1 MSESAL
7 ERTARAL
14 DLIPYLLEH
23 QGASVAELAA
33 RFSVTEL
40 QITQD
45 LTMLHMCG
53 LPGYTPLE
61 LIDMYYEDGYV
72 TVSDPQSLNRP
83 RKMTRGEMT
92 ALLVG
97 LDVIKSI
104 GQGEHSQEISEL
116 AKKLLSNSTSQM
128 DFVVVESHA
137 QSDLERTVASAI
149 AKSQK
154 LRIEY
159 ISGNSDKRS
168 ERTIIPLELYL
179 RNGNTYLDA
188 WCISSQADRTFRVDR
203 IVDIEVLAMAS
214 ESEIVRN
221 RIEPVPEGE
230 ITLHIS
236 SSARSFFEENQGI
249 FLQIDSQDDGYLVRV
264 QGVDQEWL
272 RRAILGYG
280 DQIRITEPRD
290 FATELKGRAKATLA
304 LYIEV

>member
-7 ERTARAL
+7 DRTARAL

-23 QGASVAELAA
+23 QGASIAELAA
-33 RFSVTEL
+33 KFSVTQS

-72 TVSDPQSLNRP
+72 TVSDPQSLDRP
-83 RKMTRGEMT
+83 RKMSRSEMT

-97 LDVIKSI
+97 LDVLEAIAE
-104 GQGEHSQEISEL
+104 GERSQEIAELAQKLRANSTAQTPFVVLENHIQSEL
-116 AKKLLSNSTSQM
+116 EQKIAST
-128 DFVVVESHA
+128 
-137 QSDLERTVASAI
+137 I

-154 LRIEY
+154 LRIKY

-168 ERTIIPLELYL
+168 DRSIIPLELYL

-188 WCISSQADRTFRVDR
+188 WCLTSQADRTFRVDR
-203 IVDIEVLAMAS
+203 IVEIEVLATAS

-221 RIEPVPEGE
+221 KIESVQEVE
-230 ITLHIS
+230 ISLHIS

-249 FLQIDSQDDGYLVRV
+249 FSQVDGQDDGYQVRV

-280 DQIRITEPRD
+280 DQIGILQPHE

-304 LYIEV
+304 LYIGA